1 MYILMELNHVS
12 VNSVYSVYM
21 KYSCM
26 SFNMFFIT
34 IYIYFTSE
42 TTILIFSRELFLH
55 LVDLTWNR
63 PIRPVSV
70 KLDLSVLFITLVLNK
85 Y

>member
-1 MYILMELNHVS
+1 MYIFMELNHVS

-26 SFNMFFIT
+26 SFNMFFIN
-34 IYIYFTSE
+34 IYFTSE
-42 TTILIFSRELFLH
+42 NTIFIFSREFFLH

-70 KLDLSVLFITLVLNK
+70 KLDRSVLFITLVLNK
-85 Y
+85 